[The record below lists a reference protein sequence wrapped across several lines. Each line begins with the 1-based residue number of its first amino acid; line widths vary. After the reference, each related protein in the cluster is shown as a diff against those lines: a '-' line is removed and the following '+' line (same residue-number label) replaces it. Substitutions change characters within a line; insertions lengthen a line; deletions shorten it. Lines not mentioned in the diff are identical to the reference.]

1 MSLIFCS
8 VREGCPPL
16 RLPILCPTQA
26 NKIAEDAVP
35 MTLTLYQDPAALP
48 AAEWDRLVPVSR
60 PFLRRT
66 YLDLL
71 ASGFPGAFR
80 YALARRQGEVIAAFV
95 FQRVQLKGEDLRPYS
110 GPEGGKAYTWP
121 LAKTLVDF
129 VRDRLHLLRWPI
141 MTSGSPLAAD
151 EPGFAFAPG
160 LSASDR
166 SSLLAAA
173 VREAAD
179 SFRGIRGYLIS
190 GHGPAL
196 NGFHRVPAEPDMTM
210 PLLPE
215 WSSFDHY
222 LESLQSKYRVRAR
235 RIMRATEP
243 LLRVELD
250 AAGIRRELDAFNGLY
265 RNVVQQAGFNLETL
279 HEQYF
284 PRMKES
290 FGDAFR
296 FVAWYQAADSA
307 SVNHNSSNGMEPA
320 QLPVGFRPIGF
331 RPIGFRPVGFRPVG
345 FHTALSRDGV
355 LHAHFIGLD
364 YEANATYKLYP
375 AMLYDYLQLGL
386 DMRCRMLHLGR
397 TAPEIKSTL
406 GAVATPNEYQFRH
419 EHKLVQSLIGPAL
432 LEAKIPEWTRRQPF
446 RSQEHMDRSADPPS

>member
-1 MSLIFCS
+1 
-8 VREGCPPL
+8 
-16 RLPILCPTQA
+16 
-26 NKIAEDAVP
+26 
-35 MTLTLYQDPAALP
+35 MTLTLYDNPAALP
-48 AAEWDRLVPVSR
+48 AADWDMLVPVSR

-66 YLDLL
+66 YLVLL

-80 YALARRQGEVIAAFV
+80 YAVARQEQKVVAAFV
-95 FQRVQLKGEDLRPYS
+95 FQRVQLKGENLRPYS
-110 GPEGGKAYTWP
+110 GPEGGKAYAWP

-151 EPGFAFAPG
+151 EPGFAFAPN
-160 LSASDR
+160 LSPSDR
-166 SSLLAAA
+166 NSLLAAA

-215 WSSFDHY
+215 WSSFEHY
-222 LESLQSKYRVRAR
+222 LEALQSKYRVRAR
-235 RIMRATEP
+235 RILRAAGP

-250 AAGIRRELDAFNGLY
+250 AAGIRRELDAWNRLY

-296 FVAWYQAADSA
+296 FVAWYKSPGSMAGSVAAGQI
-307 SVNHNSSNGMEPA
+307 SSIGQQPA
-320 QLPVGFRPIGF
+320 RV
-331 RPIGFRPVGFRPVG
+331 PVG
-345 FHTALSRDGV
+345 FHTALSREGV

-364 YEANATYKLYP
+364 YDANAAYKLYP

-386 DMRCRMLHLGR
+386 EMSSRLLHLGR

-406 GAVATPNEYQFRH
+406 GALPTPNEYQFRH

-432 LEAKIPEWTRRQPF
+432 LEAKIPEWTPRQPF
-446 RSQEHMDRSADPPS
+446 RSIEQMDLSSE